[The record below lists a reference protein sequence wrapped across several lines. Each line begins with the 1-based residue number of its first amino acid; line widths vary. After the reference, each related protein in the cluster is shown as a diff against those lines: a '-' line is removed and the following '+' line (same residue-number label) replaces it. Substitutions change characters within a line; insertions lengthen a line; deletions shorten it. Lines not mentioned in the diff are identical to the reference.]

1 MPERVFRA
9 IIPKRDNSDQP
20 IKASALE
27 SLASELIERFGG
39 VTVYP
44 AAMGCFKMEEGDV
57 VCEENI
63 VVETVFQ
70 IVTDPKQQ
78 VEGCGGTLDQWEQ
91 VDQQNKFMRTW
102 ANKAAKRLGQ
112 EAIFIQE
119 ETDTRT
125 GFHGGFSKTVK
136 RKLPP
141 HMIGDENQRL
151 WNKIIL

>member
-57 VCEENI
+57 CVRGEHSCRDC
-63 VVETVFQ
+63 VP
-70 IVTDPKQQ
+70 DCYRPKTASRG
-78 VEGCGGTLDQWEQ
+78 VRRHSRINGSKLTS
-91 VDQQNKFMRTW
+91 RTS
-102 ANKAAKRLGQ
+102 L
-112 EAIFIQE
+112 
-119 ETDTRT
+119 
-125 GFHGGFSKTVK
+125 
-136 RKLPP
+136 
-141 HMIGDENQRL
+141 
-151 WNKIIL
+151 